1 MWSLIERAKKVIF
14 ALVLSIIP
22 VVLLYVQGKDTEIR
36 SVLAWPIIQVSGVL
50 ASTTSAVTGV
60 VSDFVFRYV
69 YLVGRTDELHY
80 LRAKVGQTDALIAMV
95 TNLTAEKEEVL
106 DTYLKTKSRAESVS
120 VYAAVIGTAGAPM
133 TQLIRIDR
141 GAKDG
146 VEVGNPVIA
155 DEVGVGQVLSVSSDF
170 SDILLITDASSAID
184 VRVVETNA
192 RGLLRGITS
201 SNEYLLE
208 IRNHEAGLRVRE
220 GDLVVTSGVNSQ
232 FPSGIPIGQVFRVET
247 SRDGLNSTAK
257 IKPFA
262 KMDTLRRVAVLKE
275 SSEQKSMV
283 QSIFAPWPMATK

>member
-22 VVLLYVQGKDTEIR
+22 VVLLYVQGKDAEIR
-36 SVLAWPIIQVSGVL
+36 NVLAWPVVQVSGML
-50 ASTTSAVTGV
+50 ASSTSAITGV
-60 VSDFVFRYV
+60 ISDVVFRYV

-80 LRAKVGQTDALIAMV
+80 LRAEVGKTRALVAMV
-95 TNLTAEKEEVL
+95 TNLTAEKEEIL
-106 DTYLKTKSRAESVS
+106 DTYLKTKSQAGSIAVF
-120 VYAAVIGTAGAPM
+120 AGVIGTAGAPM
-133 TQLIRIDR
+133 AKLVRIDK
-141 GAKDG
+141 GKKDG

-155 DEVGVGQVLSVSSDF
+155 DEVAIGQVLSVSSDF

-201 SNEYLLE
+201 SSEYLLE

-220 GDLVVTSGVNSQ
+220 GDLIVTSGVNSQ
-232 FPSGIPIGQVFRVET
+232 FPSGIPIGQVFKVET
-247 SRDGLNSTAK
+247 SRDGLNATAK

-262 KMDTLRRVAVLKE
+262 KMDALRRVAVLKE

-283 QSIFAPWPMATK
+283 QSVFAPWPMATK